1 MTEAKPWVGDHVRDE
16 VSGRLAILT
25 DVRRGDYVLRPVQGP
40 GEWIAEDPARLRFIA
55 PATLPRRT
63 PEIGGSDSAAEMQ
76 ALIDAGA
83 FWRLAPEWVPRDGYA
98 TPSLAVLRELEAGLR
113 RLPQV
118 SVSDV
123 PAESRGTAEQTKE
136 DE

>member
-25 DVRRGDYVLRPVQGP
+25 DVRRGDHVLRPVQGP

-63 PEIGGSDSAAEMQ
+63 PEKGGSDSAAEMQ
-76 ALIDAGA
+76 ALIDGGA

-118 SVSDV
+118 SVCDV

>member
-1 MTEAKPWVGDHVRDE
+1 MGDHVRDE

-40 GEWIAEDPARLRFIA
+40 GEWIAEDPTRLRFIA
-55 PATLPRRT
+55 PATLPRCT
-63 PEIGGSDSAAEMQ
+63 PEKGRSDSAAEMQ

-83 FWRLAPEWVPRDGYA
+83 FWRLAPEWVPRGGYA

-123 PAESRGTAEQTKE
+123 PTEFRGTAEQTME
-136 DE
+136 EE

>member
-1 MTEAKPWVGDHVRDE
+1 
-16 VSGRLAILT
+16 
-25 DVRRGDYVLRPVQGP
+25 
-40 GEWIAEDPARLRFIA
+40 
-55 PATLPRRT
+55 
-63 PEIGGSDSAAEMQ
+63 MQ